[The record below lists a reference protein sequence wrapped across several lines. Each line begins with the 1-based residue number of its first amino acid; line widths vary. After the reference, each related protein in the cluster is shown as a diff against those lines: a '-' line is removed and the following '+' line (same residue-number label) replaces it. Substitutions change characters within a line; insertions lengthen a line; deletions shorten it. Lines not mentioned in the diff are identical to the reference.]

1 MRRSRVPVLEKRSSG
16 SNTKYNSSLRGTT
29 SRGPGKTR
37 NNFSVSMVSTR
48 SGTESK
54 TREDEREKEV
64 EPTIEIDLETPD
76 QSVDELEKKTTE
88 STPMPNAEEP
98 NPKPMEFSPID
109 DVEDAIGNT
118 EETVKEDSQVKKTSF
133 TERLAMMVGIKTKE
147 NVTEE
152 PKAER
157 ARTFGTV
164 STKTTEANPR
174 EEQTK
179 AEATAEE
186 RPTADHEEA
195 TLELG
200 DLMAK
205 LNQIDKK
212 LKHSEE
218 DREVIRKELRYN
230 KHEYLDSYF
239 NLAKATDERLKEMT
253 DKVEA
258 TNKEREG
265 NIKKDLQQLKN
276 RYDDVNSQ
284 IGSLEKRLDTMSKNQ
299 AESSGAIQTKL
310 DAILRNSTSQERPA
324 ADRTQG
330 TRVDFVEPQRGKR
343 QSTPLPLTRNTVS
356 IAPTA
361 DKTITK
367 SGNSNTT
374 SGPGDSTASSNA
386 GPDAMTWA
394 STWEM
399 MNRTLEA
406 YATRNTNSSD
416 RRDGKSRKTFKKPK
430 EFKDD
435 SDGCIDTWVEVMRL
449 HLEQDN
455 LNDERQ
461 ACTAILSNLEGTAL
475 KCVVAKKEEE
485 RDTADKIFEIL
496 LNRFG
501 SGMKGH
507 QAMMRFEKRRQ
518 RDDESI
524 DRFLDDLESLRRRSD
539 PEESTNRRN
548 FSIASKFIDGVKSDD
563 LRTMLAT
570 YYTLSK
576 DSAPTP
582 EEMRQ
587 KSREY
592 MLMKPKKYSY
602 TENRNTQGGSQPQR
616 SSWYKPRD
624 DMDKRRSCANC
635 GSADHHVA
643 DCTTY
648 KQGMKSLGYAP
659 DEEDMS
665 QMEEHEY
672 YSGLIIK
679 IGARC
684 FFCSQEGHF
693 RMDCPLF
700 WEAVKDQSH
709 PKHKLALAAV
719 QNQRNRQNEFESRN
733 LGAPSTELPTKTVKA
748 VTHVNGAIES
758 AAGNSLEINYE
769 KAVTEAIAKVKQ
781 DLAAKEIEQR
791 LKLEIERQNFN
802 EALTGSNQT
811 PEAVPGSTKTGNCNT
826 VKMVTG
832 KPFGISKIGAR
843 IMSIITVGG
852 HEVTRNLSEP
862 SDQTI
867 MHIDVYAD
875 YLSCISPQ
883 TTSRALRALL
893 MRGGSKSVR
902 VDSRYTEAYGP
913 HEVMLN
919 IDGINIYTKT
929 MITCDEDLI
938 GQIYVGKEEL
948 KVRSIGH
955 CAMLEEDAMHI
966 GTEADVTGHVL
977 DISGKKTQLRGLLDT
992 GAVLSVIPIETWE
1005 RMGFDKGD
1013 LIDSRIRLSAANKG
1027 ALRVLGRTII
1037 ALNLGERNLWMSFIV
1052 VENLD
1057 ESDQFILGRDF
1068 IRNFDVTIDLNN
1080 AMFRIRNPDRRYAI
1094 KPVNLIMANENKAQV
1109 FLSRRV
1115 RL

>member
-1 MRRSRVPVLEKRSSG
+1 MLEKRSSG

-54 TREDEREKEV
+54 TREDAREKQV

-98 NPKPMEFSPID
+98 NPKPIEFSPID

-200 DLMAK
+200 DLKAK

-258 TNKEREG
+258 TNKERER

-299 AESSGAIQTKL
+299 AESSCAIQTKL

-343 QSTPLPLTRNTVS
+343 QSTPLPLTRDTVS

-361 DKTITK
+361 DKTIMK
-367 SGNSNTT
+367 SGNSTTT

-406 YATRNTNSSD
+406 FATRNTNSSD

-496 LNRFG
+496 LIRFG

-672 YSGLIIK
+672 YNGLIIK

-684 FFCSQEGHF
+684 FFCNQERHF
-693 RMDCPLF
+693 RMNCPLF

-719 QNQRNRQNEFESRN
+719 QNQRNRQSEFESRN
-733 LGAPSTELPTKTVKA
+733 LGTPSTELPTKTVKA

-758 AAGNSLEINYE
+758 AAGNSLGINYE
-769 KAVTEAIAKVKQ
+769 KAATEAIAKVKQ

-791 LKLEIERQNFN
+791 LKLEIEKQNFN
-802 EALTGSNQT
+802 EALTGSNPT
-811 PEAVPGSTKTGNCNT
+811 PEAVPGSTKTRNCNT
-826 VKMVTG
+826 VKVVTG

-843 IMSIITVGG
+843 
-852 HEVTRNLSEP
+852 
-862 SDQTI
+862 
-867 MHIDVYAD
+867 
-875 YLSCISPQ
+875 
-883 TTSRALRALL
+883 
-893 MRGGSKSVR
+893 
-902 VDSRYTEAYGP
+902 
-913 HEVMLN
+913 
-919 IDGINIYTKT
+919 
-929 MITCDEDLI
+929 
-938 GQIYVGKEEL
+938 
-948 KVRSIGH
+948 
-955 CAMLEEDAMHI
+955 
-966 GTEADVTGHVL
+966 
-977 DISGKKTQLRGLLDT
+977 
-992 GAVLSVIPIETWE
+992 
-1005 RMGFDKGD
+1005 
-1013 LIDSRIRLSAANKG
+1013 
-1027 ALRVLGRTII
+1027 
-1037 ALNLGERNLWMSFIV
+1037 
-1052 VENLD
+1052 
-1057 ESDQFILGRDF
+1057 
-1068 IRNFDVTIDLNN
+1068 
-1080 AMFRIRNPDRRYAI
+1080 
-1094 KPVNLIMANENKAQV
+1094 
-1109 FLSRRV
+1109 
-1115 RL
+1115 

>member
-1 MRRSRVPVLEKRSSG
+1 
-16 SNTKYNSSLRGTT
+16 
-29 SRGPGKTR
+29 
-37 NNFSVSMVSTR
+37 
-48 SGTESK
+48 
-54 TREDEREKEV
+54 
-64 EPTIEIDLETPD
+64 
-76 QSVDELEKKTTE
+76 
-88 STPMPNAEEP
+88 
-98 NPKPMEFSPID
+98 
-109 DVEDAIGNT
+109 
-118 EETVKEDSQVKKTSF
+118 
-133 TERLAMMVGIKTKE
+133 
-147 NVTEE
+147 
-152 PKAER
+152 
-157 ARTFGTV
+157 
-164 STKTTEANPR
+164 
-174 EEQTK
+174 
-179 AEATAEE
+179 
-186 RPTADHEEA
+186 
-195 TLELG
+195 
-200 DLMAK
+200 
-205 LNQIDKK
+205 
-212 LKHSEE
+212 
-218 DREVIRKELRYN
+218 
-230 KHEYLDSYF
+230 
-239 NLAKATDERLKEMT
+239 
-253 DKVEA
+253 
-258 TNKEREG
+258 
-265 NIKKDLQQLKN
+265 
-276 RYDDVNSQ
+276 
-284 IGSLEKRLDTMSKNQ
+284 
-299 AESSGAIQTKL
+299 
-310 DAILRNSTSQERPA
+310 
-324 ADRTQG
+324 
-330 TRVDFVEPQRGKR
+330 
-343 QSTPLPLTRNTVS
+343 
-356 IAPTA
+356 
-361 DKTITK
+361 
-367 SGNSNTT
+367 
-374 SGPGDSTASSNA
+374 
-386 GPDAMTWA
+386 
-394 STWEM
+394 
-399 MNRTLEA
+399 
-406 YATRNTNSSD
+406 
-416 RRDGKSRKTFKKPK
+416 
-430 EFKDD
+430 
-435 SDGCIDTWVEVMRL
+435 MRL

-524 DRFLDDLESLRRRSD
+524 DRFLDNLESLRRRSD

-602 TENRNTQGGSQPQR
+602 SENRNTQGGGQPQR

-624 DMDKRRSCANC
+624 DMEKRRSCANC

-659 DEEDMS
+659 DEDDMS

-672 YSGLIIK
+672 YNGLIIK

-684 FFCSQEGHF
+684 FFCNQEGHF

-719 QNQRNRQNEFESRN
+719 QNQRNRLNEFESRN

-769 KAVTEAIAKVKQ
+769 KAATEAIAKVKQ

-791 LKLEIERQNFN
+791 LKLEIERQKFN
-802 EALTGSNQT
+802 EALTGSKPT
-811 PEAVPGSTKTGNCNT
+811 PEAVPGSTKTANCNT

-893 MRGGSKSVR
+893 TRGRSKSVR
-902 VDSRYTEAYGP
+902 VDNRYTEAYGP

-948 KVRSIGH
+948 KVRSAL
-955 CAMLEEDAMHI
+955 CLKKMRR
-966 GTEADVTGHVL
+966 T
-977 DISGKKTQLRGLLDT
+977 SGQRQ
-992 GAVLSVIPIETWE
+992 
-1005 RMGFDKGD
+1005 M
-1013 LIDSRIRLSAANKG
+1013 
-1027 ALRVLGRTII
+1027 
-1037 ALNLGERNLWMSFIV
+1037 
-1052 VENLD
+1052 
-1057 ESDQFILGRDF
+1057 
-1068 IRNFDVTIDLNN
+1068 
-1080 AMFRIRNPDRRYAI
+1080 
-1094 KPVNLIMANENKAQV
+1094 
-1109 FLSRRV
+1109 
-1115 RL
+1115 

>member
-1 MRRSRVPVLEKRSSG
+1 MKRSRVPVLEKRSSG

-54 TREDEREKEV
+54 TREDAREKEV

-98 NPKPMEFSPID
+98 NPKPIEFSPID
-109 DVEDAIGNT
+109 DVEEAIGNT

-239 NLAKATDERLKEMT
+239 NLAKATDERLKETT

-310 DAILRNSTSQERPA
+310 DAILRNSTSQERTA

-343 QSTPLPLTRNTVS
+343 QSTPLPLTRDTVS

-361 DKTITK
+361 DKTIMK

-406 YATRNTNSSD
+406 FATRNTN
-416 RRDGKSRKTFKKPK
+416 
-430 EFKDD
+430 
-435 SDGCIDTWVEVMRL
+435 
-449 HLEQDN
+449 
-455 LNDERQ
+455 
-461 ACTAILSNLEGTAL
+461 
-475 KCVVAKKEEE
+475 
-485 RDTADKIFEIL
+485 
-496 LNRFG
+496 
-501 SGMKGH
+501 
-507 QAMMRFEKRRQ
+507 
-518 RDDESI
+518 
-524 DRFLDDLESLRRRSD
+524 
-539 PEESTNRRN
+539 
-548 FSIASKFIDGVKSDD
+548 
-563 LRTMLAT
+563 
-570 YYTLSK
+570 
-576 DSAPTP
+576 
-582 EEMRQ
+582 
-587 KSREY
+587 
-592 MLMKPKKYSY
+592 
-602 TENRNTQGGSQPQR
+602 
-616 SSWYKPRD
+616 
-624 DMDKRRSCANC
+624 
-635 GSADHHVA
+635 
-643 DCTTY
+643 
-648 KQGMKSLGYAP
+648 
-659 DEEDMS
+659 
-665 QMEEHEY
+665 
-672 YSGLIIK
+672 
-679 IGARC
+679 
-684 FFCSQEGHF
+684 
-693 RMDCPLF
+693 
-700 WEAVKDQSH
+700 
-709 PKHKLALAAV
+709 
-719 QNQRNRQNEFESRN
+719 
-733 LGAPSTELPTKTVKA
+733 
-748 VTHVNGAIES
+748 
-758 AAGNSLEINYE
+758 
-769 KAVTEAIAKVKQ
+769 
-781 DLAAKEIEQR
+781 
-791 LKLEIERQNFN
+791 
-802 EALTGSNQT
+802 
-811 PEAVPGSTKTGNCNT
+811 
-826 VKMVTG
+826 
-832 KPFGISKIGAR
+832 
-843 IMSIITVGG
+843 
-852 HEVTRNLSEP
+852 
-862 SDQTI
+862 
-867 MHIDVYAD
+867 
-875 YLSCISPQ
+875 
-883 TTSRALRALL
+883 
-893 MRGGSKSVR
+893 
-902 VDSRYTEAYGP
+902 
-913 HEVMLN
+913 
-919 IDGINIYTKT
+919 
-929 MITCDEDLI
+929 
-938 GQIYVGKEEL
+938 
-948 KVRSIGH
+948 
-955 CAMLEEDAMHI
+955 
-966 GTEADVTGHVL
+966 
-977 DISGKKTQLRGLLDT
+977 
-992 GAVLSVIPIETWE
+992 
-1005 RMGFDKGD
+1005 
-1013 LIDSRIRLSAANKG
+1013 
-1027 ALRVLGRTII
+1027 
-1037 ALNLGERNLWMSFIV
+1037 
-1052 VENLD
+1052 
-1057 ESDQFILGRDF
+1057 
-1068 IRNFDVTIDLNN
+1068 
-1080 AMFRIRNPDRRYAI
+1080 
-1094 KPVNLIMANENKAQV
+1094 
-1109 FLSRRV
+1109 
-1115 RL
+1115 